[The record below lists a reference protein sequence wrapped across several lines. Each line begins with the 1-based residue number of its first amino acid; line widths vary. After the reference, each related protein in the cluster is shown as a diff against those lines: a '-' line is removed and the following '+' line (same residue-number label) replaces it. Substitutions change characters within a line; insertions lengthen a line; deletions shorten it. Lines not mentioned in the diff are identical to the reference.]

1 MPKIFK
7 VNLTNLDDIE
17 IYELLLQ
24 GRILNFPCGFWSNRR
39 ADEAEDVAVKLLK
52 YLIDERLKFS
62 KEDVKRELSKKFLTK
77 YKLHTASKLFGRS
90 AIRYILCTYPE
101 EQYQPWQFMHDKV
114 PQCYWTQEK
123 NRISALK
130 YIFEVEMQW
139 NIEDVKEKLSWS
151 ILEQNGLVTLH
162 SYYPSLFKIFK
173 AVYKIDIGPW
183 EIINSEVPNGT
194 WESESNRISAV
205 KWLIIRMKV
214 QNEQID
220 RKAFAKYGLS
230 LLLGKYYSDNVTRAI
245 RESLMVNSPN

>member
-1 MPKIFK
+1 MPNNFKID
-7 VNLTNLDDIE
+7 LTNLDDIE

-24 GRILNFPCGFWSNRR
+24 DRISNFPCGFWSNRS
-39 ADEAEDVAVKLLK
+39 ADESKDVAVKLLK

-62 KEDVKRELSKKFLTK
+62 KEEVKKEVSKRFLTK

-90 AIRYILCTYPE
+90 AIRYILCAYPE
-101 EQYQPWQFMHDKV
+101 AQYQPWQFMHDKV
-114 PQCYWTQEK
+114 PQCYWTQEE

-130 YIFEVEMQW
+130 YIFEVEMKW

-183 EIINSEVPNGT
+183 EITNSEVPDGT
-194 WESESNRISAV
+194 WEIESNRICAV
-205 KWLIIRMKV
+205 KWLILRTKV
-214 QNEQID
+214 LNEQIN
-220 RKAFAKYGLS
+220 RKTFAKYGLS
-230 LLLGKYYSDNVTRAI
+230 MLLGKYYGDNTERAI
-245 RESLMVNSPN
+245 RETIDCE